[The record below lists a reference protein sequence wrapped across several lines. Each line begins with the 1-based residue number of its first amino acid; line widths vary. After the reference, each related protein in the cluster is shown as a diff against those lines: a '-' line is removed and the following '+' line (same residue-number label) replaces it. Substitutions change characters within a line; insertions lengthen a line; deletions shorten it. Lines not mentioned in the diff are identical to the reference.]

1 MRISFKLAIALAA
14 TVAAAYGIARST
26 PYWFAPRQTAQV
38 DIHDP
43 ALIAQGRYL
52 SRAADCAA
60 CHTAPGGKP
69 FAGGLGMQTPMGT
82 IYSTNITPDP
92 DSGIGAYD
100 YADFERAV
108 RRGIRH
114 DGQPLYPAMP
124 YASYVIASDAEIKAI
139 DKHAVDAGINL
150 WATSSRG

>member
-1 MRISFKLAIALAA
+1 MRTSLKLAIALAA
-14 TVAAAYGIARST
+14 TFAAAYGIARTT

-43 ALIAQGRYL
+43 TLIAQGQYL

-82 IYSTNITPDP
+82 IYSTNIL
-92 DSGIGAYD
+92 SLIH
-100 YADFERAV
+100 
-108 RRGIRH
+108 I
-114 DGQPLYPAMP
+114 
-124 YASYVIASDAEIKAI
+124 
-139 DKHAVDAGINL
+139 
-150 WATSSRG
+150 

>member
-1 MRISFKLAIALAA
+1 MRTSFKLAIALA
-14 TVAAAYGIARST
+14 TTLAAAYGIARST
-26 PYWFAPRQTAQV
+26 PYWFAPRQAAQV

-43 ALIAQGRYL
+43 ALIAQGQYL

-92 DSGIGAYD
+92 ETASAPTTTPTLNARYV
-100 YADFERAV
+100 AASVTMASRC
-108 RRGIRH
+108 IR
-114 DGQPLYPAMP
+114 QCRTPR
-124 YASYVIASDAEIKAI
+124 
-139 DKHAVDAGINL
+139 
-150 WATSSRG
+150 T